1 MSIDEQASDPLLDRA
16 ISEVRNES
24 VDPAAVSAAV
34 DRVWASLSADAPGPL
49 SEHAGAM
56 RTCADFQ
63 ALIPSWREHRLPSAR
78 ALLVEDHL
86 HECPTCRKALGRCGQ
101 PVPLSIRRTAS
112 PVWKWAVAAALIL
125 AVGGSGYLAY
135 DRFAAVVGGP
145 RATIQSLD
153 GVLYTTVAGAN
164 TPLRVGDSLGERE
177 TIRTAKGSGAVVRL
191 RDGSLVEMRERTE
204 LALTARRDGATI
216 QLGGGSIIV
225 QAARQ
230 RHGHLYVST
239 ADCLVSVVGTVFSV
253 DSGMKGSRVAV
264 IEGEVKVSQG
274 EQASLLHPGDQLATS
289 SALAPVPVKDEIAWS
304 RDFDRYLVLLK
315 QFSKL
320 EKKIEALPGPGPRYS
335 SKLLPLVPDGAVF
348 YASIPNLGPTVT
360 ETNRLFHEQLEQS
373 AVLRQWWSEKM
384 KTPESQ
390 AKLDD
395 ALNRIRALSDY
406 LGQEI
411 VVAVLPDAGGRPKSP
426 LVMAEVNRPG
436 LRAFLEGQIAKVKLE
451 SGGQAALRIVDDPAH
466 ATSKGGEGLIYI
478 GGGIVAVSNELPQI
492 QQAAAL
498 AAQPGSGGFAKSG
511 FHARL
516 AEAYGQGVTW
526 LLGADM
532 QSLIPKHA
540 QDDPK
545 LQRSGFGDL
554 RYLIVERKDVGG
566 RAENHAILTFAQPRH
581 GLASWL
587 AAPAPMRVLD
597 YVSPDAT
604 LAVAALAKNPA
615 KMLEDVSGLTN
626 ANLWAE
632 LAGFEAGAGVNV
644 RTDLIEP
651 LGGEVAFALDG
662 PILPQPSWKVVL
674 EVNDSERFVRTLG
687 KLAAASQGAAKLEE
701 QTANGRTFYTLSVRQ
716 PGFEAHFVFDN
727 GLAIAAPTHDLLVRA
742 LQYRSTGYT
751 LARSPKFTALLPHD
765 GQVNLSAMVY
775 HSLGSLAAPIAD
787 RMQFTPQ
794 QRKSLEAVASQSEPT
809 LVVTYGGPDRI
820 EVASA
825 GSFFGVRL
833 DQMLGLGLVQAH

>member
-1 MSIDEQASDPLLDRA
+1 MSIDEQGSDPSLDRA

-24 VDPAAVSAAV
+24 VDPAAMSAAA

-49 SEHAGAM
+49 SEYAGAM

-63 ALIPSWREHRLPSAR
+63 ALIPAWREHRLPSAR

-86 HECPTCRKALGRCGQ
+86 HECPSCRKALSRRGQ
-101 PVPLSIRRTAS
+101 PVPLPIRSTVS

-135 DRFAAVVGGP
+135 NRFAPVGGGP

-153 GVLYTTVAGAN
+153 GVLYKTAAGAN
-164 TPLRVGDSLGERE
+164 TPLRVGDSIGERE
-177 TIRTAKGSGAVVRL
+177 NIRTARGSSAVVRL

-264 IEGEVKVSQG
+264 IEGEVQVAQG
-274 EQASLLHPGDQLATS
+274 DQASLLHPGDQLATT
-289 SALAPVPVKDEIAWS
+289 SALTPVPVRDEIAWS
-304 RDFDRYLVLLK
+304 HNFDRYLALLGE
-315 QFSKL
+315 FSKL
-320 EKKIEALPGPGPRYS
+320 EKKLEASPGPGPRYS
-335 SKLLPLVPDGAVF
+335 SKLLPLVPEGAVF

-373 AVLRQWWSEKM
+373 AALRQWWSEKM

-411 VVAVLPDAGGRPKSP
+411 VIALVPDGGGRPKAP
-426 LVMAEVNRPG
+426 LVMAEATRPG
-436 LRAFLEGQIAKVKLE
+436 LRAFLEREIAKVKLE
-451 SGGQAALRIVDDPAH
+451 SGGRAALRIVDDPAH
-466 ATSKGGEGLIYI
+466 ATSTGREGLIYI
-478 GGGIVAVSNELPQI
+478 GGGIVAVASELPQI

-498 AAQPGSGGFAKSG
+498 AAQPGAGAFAKSG

-532 QSLIPKHA
+532 QPLVAKHA
-540 QDDPK
+540 QDDQK

-554 RYLIVERKDVGG
+554 RYLIVERRDAGG
-566 RAENHAILTFAQPRH
+566 RAESHAILTFAQPRH
-581 GLASWL
+581 GIASWL

-597 YVSPDAT
+597 YISPDAT

-615 KMLEDVSGLTN
+615 KMLEDLSAMTN
-626 ANLWAE
+626 TNLWAG
-632 LAGFEAGAGVNV
+632 LAGFEAQAGVNV

-651 LGGEVAFALDG
+651 LGGEAAFALDG
-662 PILPQPSWKVVL
+662 PVLPQPSWKVVL
-674 EVNDSERFVRTLG
+674 EVNDSGRFVRTLG
-687 KLAAASQGAAKLEE
+687 KLVAASQGQARLEE
-701 QTANGRTFYTLSVRQ
+701 QSTNGRTFYTLS
-716 PGFEAHFVFDN
+716 P
-727 GLAIAAPTHDLLVRA
+727 
-742 LQYRSTGYT
+742 
-751 LARSPKFTALLPHD
+751 
-765 GQVNLSAMVY
+765 
-775 HSLGSLAAPIAD
+775 
-787 RMQFTPQ
+787 
-794 QRKSLEAVASQSEPT
+794 ASRRTS
-809 LVVTYGGPDRI
+809 
-820 EVASA
+820 S
-825 GSFFGVRL
+825 
-833 DQMLGLGLVQAH
+833 